1 MKNEL
6 LAFLMR
12 LLPFSILL
20 GLIQFLIQRYVFE
33 VEFYYTS
40 MSIYLFHFLAT
51 FLIYLSLVFVY
62 KNFTDK
68 TGFAF
73 MALSLFKMV
82 AAVIFLLPLVLSEVN
97 AVFVNI
103 LAFFIPYF
111 LFLVFETLYAVKLI
125 NKT

>member
-6 LAFLMR
+6 LAFLRR

-20 GLIQFLIQRYVFE
+20 WLIQFLLQQYVFE
-33 VEFYYTS
+33 VEFYYS
-40 MSIYLFHFLAT
+40 SFSIYLFHFLAT

-73 MALSLFKMV
+73 MGLSLFKMV

-97 AVFVNI
+97 AVFVNV